1 MTTLGWTT
9 TVMPARNGSSGTC
22 ALGAAARTEH
32 RRQVAAAIAVQQIV
46 DDREAGVLDHAR
58 GVDRLLRH
66 GAVLED
72 GDNRVV
78 GGVGHRMQIAV
89 ERRRLGVDREA
100 AQHLAGMLP
109 ECGAD
114 LGGDNVAARDA
125 ARADKLRR
133 HGEARRRHR
142 RDAEIVNDIDAAE
155 PDVGPLD
162 EIGELALAQARP
174 QAVAQRHHAAIRQGG
189 ADPHPIE
196 LFGRLDLAQPSIAAV
211 EIADRRRT
219 VRPACHAARRS
230 SGR

>member
-1 MTTLGWTT
+1 M
-9 TVMPARNGSSGTC
+9 
-22 ALGAAARTEH
+22 
-32 RRQVAAAIAVQQIV
+32 QQIV

-72 GDNRVV
+72 GDDRVV
-78 GGVGHRMQIAV
+78 CGVGHRMQIAV
-89 ERRRLGVDREA
+89 ERRRLCVDREA

-133 HGEARRRHR
+133 HAEARRRHR
-142 RDAEIVNDIDAAE
+142 RDAEIVSDIDAAE

-162 EIGELALAQARP
+162 EVGELALAQARP
-174 QAVAQRHHAAIRQGG
+174 
-189 ADPHPIE
+189 
-196 LFGRLDLAQPSIAAV
+196 
-211 EIADRRRT
+211 
-219 VRPACHAARRS
+219 
-230 SGR
+230 